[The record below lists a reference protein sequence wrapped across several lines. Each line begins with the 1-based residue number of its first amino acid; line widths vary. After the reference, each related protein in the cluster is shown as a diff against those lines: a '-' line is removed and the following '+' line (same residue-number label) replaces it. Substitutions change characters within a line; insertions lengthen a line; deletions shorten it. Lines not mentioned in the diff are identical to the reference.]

1 MWILYC
7 YRSKENVDLEEVHSS
22 LNSKKKHKKD
32 KRKHKKH
39 STDKSEKDKSKK
51 HKKHKKSKHKDNTE
65 KLDKNGD
72 YTPEPEKKES
82 VIPNGKESVDVLD
95 PIQTANF
102 IVEAVE
108 VETKKSLTDIV
119 SSESDV
125 QDADCDSIDIDLDLI
140 EADMD
145 LEELM
150 KQKELLQAQ
159 LAKAESE
166 GIISPQD
173 ITEEKEKPTEEIIL
187 LDDSDEPETSVPEV
201 NKRKRSKSR
210 DRKILMRSREDI
222 KRRRTH
228 SRERMHREQEREIQL
243 SK

>member
-1 MWILYC
+1 MYF
-7 YRSKENVDLEEVHSS
+7 YRCKENVDLEEVHSS
-22 LNSKKKHKKD
+22 LNTKKKHKKD

-82 VIPNGKESVDVLD
+82 SVIPNGKESVEVLD
-95 PIQTANF
+95 PIETANF
-102 IVEAVE
+102 IVETEE
-108 VETKKSLTDIV
+108 VEKKKSLTDIV

-166 GIISPQD
+166 GIISPQN
-173 ITEEKEKPTEEIIL
+173 IAKEKEKPIEEVIL
-187 LDDSDEPETSVPEV
+187 LDDSDEPEASVLEV
-201 NKRKRSKSR
+201 TKRKRSKSR
-210 DRKILMRSREDI
+210 ERKILMRSREDV

-228 SRERMHREQEREIQL
+228 SRERMHKEQEREMQL
-243 SK
+243 S